1 MLRYTASSCA
11 RWGHTKNY
19 QCHLFPQISELG
31 RKKEEV
37 IAERLKIATRLKE
50 RRSEGE
56 RLGEQ
61 LEQVE
66 RTLAEAKERE
76 VSLLENR
83 ASLELQLRHRT
94 AEHHTLFE
102 LLTGHAKE
110 RDREAK

>member
-1 MLRYTASSCA
+1 M
-11 RWGHTKNY
+11 K
-19 QCHLFPQISELG
+19 
-31 RKKEEV
+31 
-37 IAERLKIATRLKE
+37 AERLKVVTQLKE
-50 RRSEGE
+50 RRGEGE

-66 RTLAEAKERE
+66 RILAEAKERE
-76 VSLLENR
+76 VSLLENK

-102 LLTGHAKE
+102 LLASHTKE

>member
-1 MLRYTASSCA
+1 MKS
-11 RWGHTKNY
+11 
-19 QCHLFPQISELG
+19 
-31 RKKEEV
+31 
-37 IAERLKIATRLKE
+37 ERLKITAQLKE
-50 RRSEGE
+50 RRGDGG

-76 VSLLENR
+76 VSLLENK
-83 ASLELQLRHRT
+83 ASLELQLRHRV

-102 LLTGHAKE
+102 LLTSHTKE